1 MTLPAELMAHS
12 ELAARAAR
20 EGWYEPESKPVHE
33 TSAALLHR
41 AADAL
46 EWRGIESAP
55 RDGAWIQLAG
65 GTIQYGWEAEHP
77 PAVIGQWS
85 NYLNGGLVDD
95 HWQFAWYEGGYYG
108 EYCNPTHWRP
118 LDAPLPA
125 TPEGDN
131 NSTNDEE
138 RV

>member
-1 MTLPAELMAHS
+1 MSSLPAEL
-12 ELAARAAR
+12 RAEADR
-20 EGWYEPESKPVHE
+20 TVRVVSMIGTIQSVTYKHVHDGA
-33 TSAALLHR
+33 TRALLHR

-46 EWRGIESAP
+46 EWRDMASAP
-55 RDGAWIQLAG
+55 KDGTYILVANRHGAWIAKWKPVFQSG
-65 GTIQYGWEAEHP
+65 FRP
-77 PAVIGQWS
+77 S
-85 NYLNGGLVDD
+85 NPWASMMLNHD
-95 HWQFAWYEGGYYG
+95 HIEKPGRFDH
-108 EYCNPTHWRP
+108 PTHWRP

>member
-1 MTLPAELMAHS
+1 MTLPAEL
-12 ELAARAAR
+12 RAERDRRVPDVNAYYHDEATR
-20 EGWYEPESKPVHE
+20 
-33 TSAALLHR
+33 ALLHR

-55 RDGAWIQLAG
+55 RDGTAILAHG
-65 GTIQYGWEAEHP
+65 PKWLASAIMQWDDLYADWYVHNSGTRFICP
-77 PAVIGQWS
+77 
-85 NYLNGGLVDD
+85 
-95 HWQFAWYEGGYYG
+95 
-108 EYCNPTHWRP
+108 PTHWRP